1 MFDLDVK
8 ATSDIAKC
16 GQFFQSVGDS
26 IQTSEKFENV
36 ATDTDDITGRE
47 FHAGQSDRSHQGML
61 NLPCRLLAH
70 SGSKGGSGRS
80 VSLSVYQ
87 NSFFSCGYGIPW

>member
-1 MFDLDVK
+1 
-8 ATSDIAKC
+8 
-16 GQFFQSVGDS
+16 
-26 IQTSEKFENV
+26 
-36 ATDTDDITGRE
+36 
-47 FHAGQSDRSHQGML
+47 ML

-80 VSLSVYQ
+80 VSFSVYQ